1 VYRVRIL
8 IAISLLTG
16 VTLRAQE
23 KAVRFEVASVKR
35 NTSDVQG
42 SCGPRPGRL
51 RCVNQPLLR
60 YISDAYGV
68 PAYLIVNMAA
78 WVTNERF
85 DIEGTM
91 PSGTRLVLAVQP
103 NGALRYE
110 PAVLATLL
118 EERFALRSH
127 WEKREI
133 ATYDL
138 TLARD
143 DGQFGPGL
151 RRDNKDCTPPPN
163 EMSPCRFSFGMNL
176 HKATGLQWD
185 AMLIS
190 VLSNALRKPVI
201 DRTGLQGQFTVDLTW
216 SNDLMPTADPGEKV
230 SIFTAVREQLGLT
243 LQPSRT
249 AVDVFVVDQI
259 ERPTE
264 N

>member
-1 VYRVRIL
+1 
-8 IAISLLTG
+8 
-16 VTLRAQE
+16 
-23 KAVRFEVASVKR
+23 
-35 NTSDVQG
+35 
-42 SCGPRPGRL
+42 
-51 RCVNQPLLR
+51 
-60 YISDAYGV
+60 
-68 PAYLIVNMAA
+68 
-78 WVTNERF
+78 
-85 DIEGTM
+85 
-91 PSGTRLVLAVQP
+91 
-103 NGALRYE
+103 
-110 PAVLATLL
+110 
-118 EERFALRSH
+118 
-127 WEKREI
+127 
-133 ATYDL
+133 
-138 TLARD
+138 
-143 DGQFGPGL
+143 
-151 RRDNKDCTPPPN
+151 
-163 EMSPCRFSFGMNL
+163 MSPCRFSFGMNL